1 MVDREAAAAV
11 AKVEEFAKANGQIL
25 LPLVELITEARI
37 AVDEVI
43 NNIGRQTIETI
54 LNLSA
59 EQVAGARTPGK
70 NSGDIRWHGSQP
82 GRVSL
87 ADRQIKVKRP
97 RLRHKRA
104 GEVSVPA
111 YESLQEN
118 SATAQRMMGALL
130 RGVSTREYG
139 EVLPEMAETAGVSR
153 SSISRQAIEGSVEQL
168 RQLRERRWD
177 KVDLLVLYIDGQR
190 FGSHHV
196 ISAVGV
202 DRAGVKH
209 VLGLALG
216 ATENTAAV
224 RQLFT
229 NLREQGL
236 PTDRK
241 YLFVIDGAKALR
253 AAIEEFFGADQP
265 VQRCRNHKMRNVI
278 DELPKEQQPQVM
290 NLMRAAWRV
299 AEAEEGVKRL
309 EQLARF
315 LEQEHESAARSLR
328 EGLAEMFT
336 VQRLQLPPSLYKC
349 LGTTN
354 VIESPQSGV
363 QKRTHNVTRWRDAD
377 MVERW
382 VASAWLLPRNISAK
396 SSAIAIFGPS
406 PSFLEE
412 NENPTPTPRRWRNMK
427 LSRSQP
433 STKLGTPSRSPHCR
447 SLSTRVISHRATMPC
462 RPNIAYRA

>member
-1 MVDREAAAAV
+1 MKKPYHIVSREAKTASAT
-11 AKVEEFAKANGQIL
+11 VEEFAKANGQIL
-25 LPLVELITEARI
+25 LPLVELITQARM

-43 NNIGRQTIETI
+43 DSIGRQTIETI
-54 LNLSA
+54 LSLSA
-59 EQVAGARTPGK
+59 EQVAGPRTPGK
-70 NSGDIRWHGSQP
+70 SSGDIRWHGSQK

-97 RLRHKRA
+97 RLRHKQK
-104 GEVSVPA
+104 GEVGVPA

-130 RGVSTREYG
+130 RGVSTREYA

-177 KVDLLVLYIDGQR
+177 QADLLVLYIDGQR

-202 DRAGVKH
+202 DRAGAKH
-209 VLGLALG
+209 VLGIELG
-216 ATENTAAV
+216 ATENAAAV
-224 RQLFT
+224 KQLLT

-253 AAIEEFFGADQP
+253 AAIEEVFGAGQP

-278 DELPKEQQPQVM
+278 GELPKEQRPQAM

-299 AEAEEGVKRL
+299 HDAEEGVKRL

-328 EGLAEMFT
+328 EGMAEMFT

-363 QKRTHNVTRWRDAD
+363 QKRTHNVTRWRDAG

-382 VASAWLLPRNISAK
+382 AASAWLLTEKHFRKVVGHRDLWALALALGREHTPNA
-396 SSAIAIFGPS
+396 SSEKVA
-406 PSFLEE
+406 
-412 NENPTPTPRRWRNMK
+412 
-427 LSRSQP
+427 
-433 STKLGTPSRSPHCR
+433 
-447 SLSTRVISHRATMPC
+447 
-462 RPNIAYRA
+462 